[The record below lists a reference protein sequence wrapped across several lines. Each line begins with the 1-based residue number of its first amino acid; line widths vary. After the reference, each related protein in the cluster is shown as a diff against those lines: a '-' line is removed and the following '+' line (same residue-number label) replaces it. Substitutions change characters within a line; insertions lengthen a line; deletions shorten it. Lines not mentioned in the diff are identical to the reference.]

1 MKKKAAGRIKNK
13 IISKNNLSLV
23 LTITFIAIVLIIIF
37 FVITSFPEK
46 YGLVECSVN
55 SDCMIVQTT
64 CCACEM
70 GGVEK
75 CVPRG
80 QEKIYRAEDC
90 PEHPI
95 CIALYNCEVKSC
107 VCSSG
112 KCTEV
117 IGEKS

>member
-1 MKKKAAGRIKNK
+1 M
-13 IISKNNLSLV
+13 
-23 LTITFIAIVLIIIF
+23 VLIIIF

-46 YGLVECSVN
+46 SGLAECNVN

-64 CCACEM
+64 CCPCEM

-80 QEKIYRAEDC
+80 QEKIYRAKDC
-90 PEHPI
+90 PEHPV

-107 VCSSG
+107 ICSAG
-112 KCTEV
+112 ECTEI

>member
-1 MKKKAAGRIKNK
+1 MKKKAVRRERNK
-13 IISKNNLSLV
+13 TGSKKNLSLV
-23 LTITFIAIVLIIIF
+23 LTITFIIMVLIIIF

-46 YGLVECSVN
+46 SGLAECNVN

-64 CCACEM
+64 CCPCEM

-80 QEKIYRAEDC
+80 QEKIYRAKDC
-90 PEHPI
+90 PEHPV

-107 VCSSG
+107 ICSAG
-112 KCTEV
+112 ECTEI